1 MLQLSLVVVLV
12 ALTEQAV
19 VAQEDIELSLVKL
32 FVDQLIT
39 LLQLE
44 QAVLAE
50 LEMEHPELIQV

>member
-19 VAQEDIELSLVKL
+19 VAQEDIGLFLAKL

-50 LEMEHPELIQV
+50 LEMEHLELIQV